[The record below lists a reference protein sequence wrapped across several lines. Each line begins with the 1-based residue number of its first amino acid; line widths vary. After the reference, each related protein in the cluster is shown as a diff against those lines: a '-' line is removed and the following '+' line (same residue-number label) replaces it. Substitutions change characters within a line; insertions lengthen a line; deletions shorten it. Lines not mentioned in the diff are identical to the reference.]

1 MAQVL
6 VVGEDWQFRALLRA
20 QLIEEG
26 LEVEAYETVRT
37 ALATLEETNVLP
49 AMLVADL
56 FASDDPATDVEQ
68 LATWTSSIPIWI
80 IASRNLIAE
89 KRLKGRGFEVILF
102 RPVDM
107 GEVVEQIKQRLEGQ
121 SPQD

>member
-1 MAQVL
+1 MTQVL
-6 VVGEDWQFRALLRA
+6 VVEEDWQFRALLRA

-37 ALATLEETNVLP
+37 ALATLEETDLLP

-56 FASDDPATDVEQ
+56 FASDDPSTNLEQ
-68 LATWTSSIPIWI
+68 LATWASQIPIWI
-80 IASRNLIAE
+80 IAGRNLMAE

-107 GEVVEQIKQRLEGQ
+107 GELVEQIKHRLEG
-121 SPQD
+121 